1 MSLLQ
6 EAPAGE
12 YLRHTVTKFELRDI
26 TMQKTG
32 LASMLQNQGQYVF
45 VDVFCVL
52 IVDLALD
59 SSPYLAEALGDRQT
73 RAVTKRQISNQYGF
87 RSIA

>member
-1 MSLLQ
+1 MQ
-6 EAPAGE
+6 EASAGE

-45 VDVFCVL
+45 VDVGIFVL
-52 IVDLALD
+52 TGDLALD